1 MPPDTVYPYTVA
13 FLLHH
18 IYPGNEASL
27 VEKTQMRGKRKEET
41 RWHIQISRKIHCET
55 ACQNVQLTSWL
66 WIMFNSGLGWKHRS
80 FSQQRGRNSSN
91 KAYDK
96 KIFFN

>member
-1 MPPDTVYPYTVA
+1 MGFSFIYMVFNFLIPIQCETSPHTSTPTVILRFKMPPDTIYPYTVA

-41 RWHIQISRKIHCET
+41 R
-55 ACQNVQLTSWL
+55 
-66 WIMFNSGLGWKHRS
+66 
-80 FSQQRGRNSSN
+80 
-91 KAYDK
+91 
-96 KIFFN
+96 

>member
-41 RWHIQISRKIHCET
+41 R
-55 ACQNVQLTSWL
+55 
-66 WIMFNSGLGWKHRS
+66 
-80 FSQQRGRNSSN
+80 
-91 KAYDK
+91 
-96 KIFFN
+96 